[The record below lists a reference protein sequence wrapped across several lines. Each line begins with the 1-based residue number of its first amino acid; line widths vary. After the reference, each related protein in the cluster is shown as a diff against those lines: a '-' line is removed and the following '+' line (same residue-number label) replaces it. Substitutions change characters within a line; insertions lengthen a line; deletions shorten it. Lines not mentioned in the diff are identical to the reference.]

1 MNNIRFINYVFACM
15 LVATISCGFCAQ
27 GKGGECIKINKQ
39 VSIQRPVW
47 NKGDSWRVK
56 CPVYGYS
63 QMEIEI
69 RDYYTLVVEV
79 LDNETARG
87 EKCYVLKI
95 SSQPDFAK
103 RGGATTD
110 ERYESY
116 VYYRVTDLTIKRI
129 RTDHWR
135 NGSLAQSDTYAL
147 PGATAF
153 GIEVMYPTMPIVL
166 PQFPLADSGSVMRH
180 HKQFGSVDD
189 PKAKA
194 DPEYYDKLVVSTTI
208 YVVSTPGVTSRDAP
222 SIASRGSIK
231 GAVTADFVRTDE
243 YKSGDLTQR
252 VLTQVWAPGHK
263 WWILAR
269 LGDRDP
275 RSIGAYILLE

>member
-15 LVATISCGFCAQ
+15 LVATISCGFCSQ
-27 GKGGECIKINKQ
+27 PGQ

-116 VYYRVTDLTIKRI
+116 VYYRVTDLTVKRI

-135 NGSLAQSDTYAL
+135 NGSLAQSDQYAL
-147 PGATAF
+147 PGQTTF
-153 GIEVMYPTMPIVL
+153 GLGVKYPTMPVVL
-166 PQFPLADSGSVMRH
+166 PQFPLADTGSVMRH
-180 HKQFGSVDD
+180 HKQFRSVDD

-194 DPEYYDKLVVSTTI
+194 DPEYDKQAVSTTT
-208 YVVSTPGVTSRDAP
+208 YVVSTAGVTSRDAP
-222 SIASRGSIK
+222 SIASLGSIK
-231 GAVTADFVRTDE
+231 GAVTVDFVRTDE
-243 YKSGDLTQR
+243 YKSADLTQR
-252 VLTQVWAPGHK
+252 LLTQVWAPGHK

-269 LGDRDP
+269 LGDRDQ
-275 RSIGAYILLE
+275 RSTGAYILDE